1 MKGKHIFCSMI
12 ICVIVLCSIST
23 VTAIAK
29 CSSTT
34 ASIIVDQSKSPPEIT
49 PFASDIGWK
58 YKVINGVLYKR
69 KYDFTRKQWI
79 GPWIK
84 A

>member
-1 MKGKHIFCSMI
+1 MKSRHVFCSI
-12 ICVIVLCSIST
+12 IIAQTVLCSIPNVT
-23 VTAIAK
+23 VMAQDFSNTIPVADHK
-29 CSSTT
+29 TT
-34 ASIIVDQSKSPPEIT
+34 ATSEVT

-69 KYDFTRKQWI
+69 QYDFTRKQWI
-79 GPWIK
+79 GNWIK

>member
-1 MKGKHIFCSMI
+1 MKSRRVFCSI
-12 ICVIVLCSIST
+12 IIALTVLCSIPNITVMAQDFPNTIPVASHKTTST
-23 VTAIAK
+23 SEV
-29 CSSTT
+29 
-34 ASIIVDQSKSPPEIT
+34 T

-69 KYDFTRKQWI
+69 QYDFTRRQWI
-79 GPWIK
+79 GNWIK